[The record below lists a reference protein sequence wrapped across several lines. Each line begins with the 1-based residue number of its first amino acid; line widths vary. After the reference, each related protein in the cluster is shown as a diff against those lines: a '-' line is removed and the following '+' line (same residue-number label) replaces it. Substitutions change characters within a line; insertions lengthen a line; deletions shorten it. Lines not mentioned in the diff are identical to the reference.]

1 MRTFKRCSFQRG
13 AIQKQECEERRMKR
27 YLVTG
32 HEKEGSMRDKEI
44 EDGLRKTAF
53 DLAGEGRMIVGGEFE
68 EGGFFFVAECEG
80 PVEEFLADL
89 LTVAYVEIKP
99 IALCPKDCTK
109 CPEPM
114 LVEPL
119 RET

>member
-1 MRTFKRCSFQRG
+1 VEHSSEVGSYTSSKTEVR
-13 AIQKQECEERRMKR
+13 ERMKR

-32 HEKEGSMRDKEI
+32 HGKEGKFAERDKEI
-44 EDGLRKTAF
+44 EEGLRKTGF
-53 DLAGEGRMIVGGEFE
+53 DLSGEGRMIVGGDFE
-68 EGGFFFVAECEG
+68 EKGFYFVAECEG

-89 LTVAYVEIKP
+89 LAIAVVEIKP
-99 IALCPKDCTK
+99 IKLCPKDCTK

-119 RET
+119 REH